1 MQRAFPVIVVGVV
14 TLFYHLALCFASLPV
29 TFLLYQNKEAKSY
42 DKRADHLHGILPTDG
57 GRHHRNHGPQAAY
70 RAYRTWKSLGYQ
82 VKKGEKNIAAFTIWK
97 AHTKKAEADDEEGSK
112 EETRMFMKTAH
123 FFKISQCEKIA

>member
-1 MQRAFPVIVVGVV
+1 MTNAQIIFMESCRLMEDGIIGTTGRKLTMEMPDGTTKELMEPEPIH
-14 TLFYHLALCFASLPV
+14 T
-29 TFLLYQNKEAKSY
+29 YQA
-42 DKRADHLHGILPTDG
+42 
-57 GRHHRNHGPQAAY
+57 
-70 RAYRTWKSLGYQ
+70 WKSIGYQ